1 MKYSL
6 IFCLVIALLL
16 VSCVIALVAVLKRM
30 QSMQSET
37 EERINQLVEL
47 NTRLRANRHDYL
59 NNMQIVYGM
68 VELGEYEELREYLE
82 PMYKDIMKTSKALK
96 TAVPALNALL
106 MAKMSEAEDR
116 GIDFYLEVK
125 SSLKEFDIS
134 DWELCRILSNLIDNA
149 LRAVSEAEIEDKRV
163 IVDIA
168 ESDREY
174 LFRVSDNGTAIPD
187 ADKENIFKQ
196 GFTTK
201 SGKGHG
207 MGLYIVSK
215 LVEKNKGS
223 VKLITGETEKCFE
236 VAFEKPVDCKMG
248 ERRGAE

>member
-16 VSCVIALVAVLKRM
+16 VSCVIALVAVLRRM
-30 QSMQSET
+30 QRMQGEM
-37 EERINQLVEL
+37 EERINQLVEM

-68 VELGEYEELREYLE
+68 VELGEYEELQKYLE
-82 PMYKDIMKTSKALK
+82 PMYKDMMKTGKALK

-106 MAKMSEAEDR
+106 MAKMSEAEGM

-125 SSLKEFDIS
+125 SSLREFNIS

-149 LRAVSEAEIEDKRV
+149 VRAVSEAEIEDKRV

-168 ESDREY
+168 EYDGEY
-174 LFRVSDNGTAIPD
+174 IFRVSDNGIAIPD
-187 ADKENIFKQ
+187 ADREKIFKQ

-201 SGKGHG
+201 RGKGHG

-215 LVEKNKGS
+215 LVDKNRGS
-223 VKLITGETEKCFE
+223 IRLVTGETEKCFE
-236 VAFEKPVDCKMG
+236 VTFKK
-248 ERRGAE
+248 